1 MTSSETS
8 SRAHADG
15 RAGGILAAPFILPTL
30 GTVAIAVVAA
40 FQSLAMTTIMP
51 EISHDLNGAALY
63 SLSFAAPLAAGIPG
77 MVVAGNWS
85 DRSGGR
91 AVAWVAGALFALGT
105 AIVML
110 AGSMPMFLG
119 GRLIE
124 GFGGG
129 GLSVVLYVI
138 VARLFP
144 DRLHGPIFAAF
155 AGAWVVP
162 ALVGP
167 AIAGIVADLWGWHWV
182 FAGALLVAVAG
193 FALLIP
199 SLRHIGPGAADR
211 TPAWDLRRIGWAGL
225 AALAVLVLNLAP
237 GMPVALAGT
246 AAAVSAV
253 GALLA
258 VRPLL
263 PHGAFRALPGLATVV
278 VLRGLAAA
286 AFFGA
291 EAYVPYLLQRHEGLT
306 PGSAG
311 VALTVSA
318 IAWATSSW
326 LHGRLSERLV
336 PALVAFRCG
345 FALVIVGIVAQLAVA
360 LTGVPWWVSVVGWF
374 VGGAGMGFVYPRTSA
389 LTLRFAGAEDKGFA
403 SSALTI
409 ADSVGAVLGLA
420 AAGGLL
426 QSLGGAA
433 ERSAFAA
440 VFAGMAVIVIGA
452 VLIAHRV
459 GSVPAPRE

>member
-1 MTSSETS
+1 MTSSAASGVE
-8 SRAHADG
+8 R
-15 RAGGILAAPFILPTL
+15 RRERGILSGALLLPTL

-51 EISHDLNGAALY
+51 EISRDLNGAALY
-63 SLSFAAPLAAGIPG
+63 SLSFAAPLAAGVPG

-105 AIVML
+105 AVVML
-110 AGSMPMFLG
+110 ATSMPMFLG
-119 GRLIE
+119 GRLVE

-129 GLSVVLYVI
+129 ALSVVLHVI

-167 AIAGIVADLWGWHWV
+167 AIAGIVTDIWGWHWV
-182 FAGALLVAVAG
+182 FAGALLIGVSG
-193 FALLIP
+193 FALLTP
-199 SLRHIGPGAADR
+199 SLRHIGPPAHDR
-211 TPAWDLRRIGWAGL
+211 RPGWDARRIVWAVL
-225 AALAVLVLNLAP
+225 AATAVLVVNLAP
-237 GMPVALAGT
+237 DLPAAVGGT
-246 AAAVSAV
+246 VAAVSGVA
-253 GALLA
+253 ALLA

-263 PHGAFRALPGLATVV
+263 PVGAFRARPGLPTVV

-291 EAYVPYLLQRHEGLT
+291 EAYVPYLLQRHEGMT
-306 PGSAG
+306 PGTAG
-311 VALTVSA
+311 IALTVSA

-326 LHGRLSERLV
+326 LHGRLSERMV
-336 PALVAFRCG
+336 PALRAFRGG
-345 FALVIVGIVAQLAVA
+345 FALVIIGIGAQLVVA
-360 LTGVPWWVSVVGWF
+360 AAGAPWWLSVAGWF
-374 VGGAGMGFVYPRTSA
+374 VAGGGMGFVYPRTSA
-389 LTLRFAGAEDKGFA
+389 LTLRFAGTDDKGFA

-420 AAGGLL
+420 VAGGLL
-426 QSLGGAA
+426 QGLGGAA
-433 ERSAFAA
+433 DRGAFAG
-440 VFAGMAVIVIGA
+440 VFVGMALIVALA
-452 VLIAHRV
+452 VLITHRV
-459 GSVPAPRE
+459 GVVPPPRE